1 MQATASGIAPQ
12 ATEVRRLEIPPTPT
26 PVPLPSEDDPRAI
39 LDLAHPDHYD
49 YFDVPDT
56 WYDYDNP
63 GVAAYRQE
71 HGHLLGIDYEPEEL
85 YTWWS
90 FTDPSSGNVYAE
102 VTATNGDCIAR
113 DSVGL
118 VIRVDTETASEGYA
132 LDVSCDGAWRL
143 RLHRRNQA
151 PRELLPFT
159 ESEAVNSGAGA
170 SNRLG
175 IYAYAGRIVLFLNGE
190 QVGEVVDRNYTLS
203 YGQFALYVRASQT
216 FDLTATFDDF
226 AFWHLPFIP

>member
-1 MQATASGIAPQ
+1 VPVESTEPPEATA
-12 ATEVRRLEIPPTPT
+12 VRRLELPNTPT
-26 PVPLPSEDDPRAI
+26 PVPLMSADDPRSI
-39 LDLAHPDHYD
+39 LDMGQPDYLD
-49 YFDVPDT
+49 YFDVPGT
-56 WYDYDNP
+56 WFDYDNP

-71 HGHLLGIDYEPEEL
+71 DGRLLGIDYEPEEL

-90 FTDPSSGNVYAE
+90 FTDPASGNVYAE

-118 VIRVDTETASEGYA
+118 VIRVDTEFAAEGYA

-143 RLHRRNQA
+143 RLHRRGQE
-151 PRELLPFT
+151 PRELTTYAPVEVLATGP
-159 ESEAVNSGAGA
+159 GA

-175 IYAYAGRIVLFLNGE
+175 IYGYAGRFVLFLNGSL
-190 QVGEVVDRNYTLS
+190 VGEVVDRDYTLS

-226 AFWHLPFIP
+226 AFWHLPFLP